1 VASIDAAFNDNER
14 LLRRAKEQARAGREK
29 GWNTS
34 AKPPQQPQPPTSAL
48 AAAEAASSTSAVAA
62 AAVPSRTANSR
73 SGGSVAHPHKFSTS
87 NGPSSHGTPHKAGS
101 APAPALS
108 QSPNV
113 PSALE
118 ERHAARAE
126 REELQLRYA
135 HRLDQMWQRRA
146 RRTLL
151 RVWRRWA
158 ALACTPRE
166 SSLRARAFAQFHLL
180 LRTLHTWAANG
191 KALRERKLQ
200 ADVQQQQAKENRLQ
214 QRALKFHRMKMLL
227 KCVHTA

>member
-1 VASIDAAFNDNER
+1 M
-14 LLRRAKEQARAGREK
+14 
-29 GWNTS
+29 
-34 AKPPQQPQPPTSAL
+34 
-48 AAAEAASSTSAVAA
+48 
-62 AAVPSRTANSR
+62 
-73 SGGSVAHPHKFSTS
+73 
-87 NGPSSHGTPHKAGS
+87 
-101 APAPALS
+101 
-108 QSPNV
+108 
-113 PSALE
+113 
-118 ERHAARAE
+118 RAE

-191 KALRERKLQ
+191 KAMRERKLQ